1 MNTDTTKRYRLLKEL
16 PDSKVGDIYTWNDTF
31 NHYYKEGNDYGGR
44 WHSTYVENNPE
55 WFEEVLPVSE
65 PVKERIE
72 VLKIEYLAE
81 SIIGNTHLD
90 IKFSNGV
97 TPGKFKLIKKAI
109 EWVLENPETTLYDKS
124 YVEELQKRLTQSEVD
139 TIRKEAFEAG
149 RKHDGTPKYGFVVWE
164 YPIYEQY
171 LSSLNLNTNDTD
183 KGEKFKLGDV
193 VIHKAGGLPMT
204 CDGYKNETE
213 VKCQW
218 FDKASRKFGVFH
230 ESVLMPYTAPEQPT
244 NGNAFVDEH
253 YWEQELH
260 KCKINPYY
268 YATKYLTVNGQP
280 FTTRLT
286 ETEFND
292 EFNRG
297 IGNAQSKQSPPLS
310 EIKEGNAPT
319 TPAKPIVEE
328 TISSNNDDVAC
339 LSLNDLLDSWITEE
353 QRKSE
358 ILAHADAF
366 YRNERK
372 NSPLFKLFQEKA
384 KQKLK
389 SLNP

>member
-1 MNTDTTKRYRLLKEL
+1 MDKKQYRLLKDIQSMDLLAKAGDVGVLNLNNVNTHPEGH
-16 PDSKVGDIYTWNDTF
+16 KVWFDNGRYF
-31 NHYYKEGNDYGGR
+31 YYENKVKENLG
-44 WHSTYVENNPE
+44 V

-244 NGNAFVDEH
+244 NGNAFIWTDELVMEIIGLVH
-253 YWEQELH
+253 RHHLVMLQE
-260 KCKINPYY
+260 NMQ
-268 YATKYLTVNGQP
+268 V
-280 FTTRLT
+280 
-286 ETEFND
+286 
-292 EFNRG
+292 
-297 IGNAQSKQSPPLS
+297 
-310 EIKEGNAPT
+310 
-319 TPAKPIVEE
+319 
-328 TISSNNDDVAC
+328 
-339 LSLNDLLDSWITEE
+339 
-353 QRKSE
+353 
-358 ILAHADAF
+358 
-366 YRNERK
+366 
-372 NSPLFKLFQEKA
+372 
-384 KQKLK
+384 
-389 SLNP
+389 